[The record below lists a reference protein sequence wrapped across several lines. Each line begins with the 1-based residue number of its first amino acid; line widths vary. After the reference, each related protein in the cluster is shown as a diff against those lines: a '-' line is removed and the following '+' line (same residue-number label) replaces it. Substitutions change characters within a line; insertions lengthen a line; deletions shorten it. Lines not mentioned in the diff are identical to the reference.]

1 MTEVKQKLEELA
13 EEYSD
18 LEQLLRD
25 AEMAETLVDTLTSE
39 LGDRHGWLSE
49 IVYYLRMEIEEKMQ
63 EIEGKLE

>member
-25 AEMAETLVDTLTSE
+25 AEVAETLVDALTSE

-49 IVYYLRMEIEEKMQ
+49 SVYYLRMEIEEKMQ
-63 EIEGKLE
+63 EIEGRLE

>member
-25 AEMAETLVDTLTSE
+25 AEVAETLVDTLTSE

-63 EIEGKLE
+63 EIEGRLE

>member
-25 AEMAETLVDTLTSE
+25 AEVAETLVDALTSE

-63 EIEGKLE
+63 EIEGRLE

>member
-25 AEMAETLVDTLTSE
+25 AELAETLVDTLTSE

-49 IVYYLRMEIEEKMQ
+49 IVYYLREEIEQKMQ
-63 EIEGKLE
+63 EIEGRLE

>member
-13 EEYSD
+13 EEYND

-25 AEMAETLVDTLTSE
+25 AEVAETLVDALTSE

-63 EIEGKLE
+63 EIEGRLE